1 MVQYLRQ
8 PSSNI
13 DFDPLCSIFCE
24 SPCTILE
31 LGSGNGYVGA
41 HLAKQL
47 FESGRTVD
55 TLVLTDLPD
64 VCPLLEENISLELRN
79 AGISRDVGSGNPNVL
94 LHPLAW
100 GVSDDAIGL
109 LSLLSTYSRDPT
121 RSSES
126 PVLTH
131 IVCSDLVSNTICNSE
146 ASSHISRRYISL
158 IYWRPYY
165 GLFCK

>member
-1 MVQYLRQ
+1 MIQYLRQ

-13 DFDPLCSIFCE
+13 NFDPLCSIFCE

-41 HLAKQL
+41 HLARQL
-47 FESGRTVD
+47 YESGRTAD

-79 AGISRDVGSGNPNVL
+79 AGISRDVGSGTPNVL
-94 LHPLAW
+94 LHPLSW
-100 GVSDDAIGL
+100 GVSDDATRL
-109 LSLLSTYSRDPT
+109 LSLLSTHSRDPT

-126 PVLTH
+126 SVLTH
-131 IVCSDLVSNTICNSE
+131 IVCSDLVSNTILNNE
-146 ASSHISRRYISL
+146 ASSHITCRYIFL
-158 IYWRPYY
+158 IYWCPCC

>member
-1 MVQYLRQ
+1 MIQYLRQ

-79 AGISRDVGSGNPNVL
+79 AGDLSGCGVGHSKCVIAPFGMGCV
-94 LHPLAW
+94 
-100 GVSDDAIGL
+100 
-109 LSLLSTYSRDPT
+109 R
-121 RSSES
+121 
-126 PVLTH
+126 
-131 IVCSDLVSNTICNSE
+131 
-146 ASSHISRRYISL
+146 
-158 IYWRPYY
+158 
-165 GLFCK
+165 